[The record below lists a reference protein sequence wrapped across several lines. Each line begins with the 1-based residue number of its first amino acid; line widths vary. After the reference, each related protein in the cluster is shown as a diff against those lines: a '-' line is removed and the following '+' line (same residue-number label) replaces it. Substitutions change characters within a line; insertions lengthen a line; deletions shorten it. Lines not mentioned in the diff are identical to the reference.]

1 MNKPEKIIK
10 PAKKR
15 VRKDMI
21 NPLSIPDVTSASFVD
36 KEEFLAQRFKKLVA
50 ETAIKNEQKDIER
63 IKKEKLLGLLIETTI
78 AEEAFQI
85 MGSKVKARLNRLVY
99 EIPPKLE
106 GLTAQQMIDALRVV
120 INGVLNDLCNELKD
134 FIPTEEEQ

>member
-134 FIPTEEEQ
+134 FIPTEVEQ